1 MDQPNFSLFRHE
13 PLRDGFLRVVDELT
27 DSVSENLADP
37 ARNGEPDIHGIR
49 TTIKRLR
56 ALLRLVRPAIGPAF
70 FNRENARLRVAAA
83 LLSLARDTEVACQT
97 LKTLPVSAERDRDAV
112 QTVLAGFESRVQVP
126 VDLDDNLARVKRS
139 VEQTRRNLHRLR
151 FRLPERDLLA
161 AGLGT
166 VYRQGRKRMEAAIEL
181 GQDNAFHRWR
191 IRAKNLY
198 YELEFL
204 KAIWP
209 GRFHRLISR
218 LSKLQDEIGLDH
230 DAAVEDVDT
239 HRRQEKFTIVFDSEA
254 RIGLFRHAQCVL
266 NGGILGL
273 FDETRDVPIG
283 IITGADGNLWF
294 TESAGH
300 RIGRITLGGAIT
312 EFRLPT
318 AIAGPNGIT
327 CGPDGNIWFA
337 EADVDQLGRITPQG
351 QITKY
356 SAGIT
361 SVG

>member
-1 MDQPNFSLFRHE
+1 MDQSNFSLHRHE
-13 PLRDGFLRVVDELT
+13 PLRDGFLRIVDELT

-56 ALLRLVRPAIGPAF
+56 ALLRLIRPAIGPAF
-70 FNRENARLRVAAA
+70 FNRENARLRAAAA

-112 QTVLAGFESRVQVP
+112 QTVLAGFESRVQIP
-126 VDLDDNLARVKRS
+126 VDLDDNLAQVKQS

-209 GRFHRLISR
+209 GRFHRLVSR

-230 DAAVEDVDT
+230 DAAVLRAWLKKTPED
-239 HRRQEKFTIVFDSEA
+239 FGDSETVE
-254 RIGLFRHAQCVL
+254 RVIGCLDSKIQELR
-266 NGGILGL
+266 
-273 FDETRDVPIG
+273 ERSVP
-283 IITGADGNLWF
+283 
-294 TESAGH
+294 
-300 RIGRITLGGAIT
+300 
-312 EFRLPT
+312 
-318 AIAGPNGIT
+318 
-327 CGPDGNIWFA
+327 
-337 EADVDQLGRITPQG
+337 LGRRIWREKPRRFTRQVVRRWR
-351 QITKY
+351 KR
-356 SAGIT
+356 
-361 SVG
+361 